1 MKSHL
6 RLSFA
11 LTAVLA
17 VILVLSLTLAGAAED
32 GKIIK
37 VKNVDQFLAALGSG
51 RTVIL
56 AEGEYNLA
64 KAKDYGKQI
73 DGRCYGWKFVGDG
86 YELDIKETR
95 NLEIIGAGREGTS
108 IVNEPRYANVI
119 TFTDC
124 ADVGVF
130 KLTAGHTKAQGY
142 CSGGVLNFNR
152 CRDIDIEDCCLYGC
166 GTYGITA
173 CESRDLSAERCII
186 KECSYGAFEF
196 LNCSDVTFEKGLV
209 FDCGLKE
216 TFCCFELFSVC
227 KCADFSMNEVEV
239 RGSRTERLFNIYGSS
254 DAEIASCRF
263 TGNTVKQGVFSIKES
278 TVCVADCSFAS
289 DDIASQR
296 WYTKT
301 DSEGN
306 KSGFDY
312 AVGKNGEKL
321 EKEHFMQMKYA
332 PSRGGEAD

>member
-6 RLSFA
+6 RLGFT
-11 LTAVLA
+11 LTALLA
-17 VILVLSLTLAGAAED
+17 VILVLSCTLAGSAKDE
-32 GKIIK
+32 GNVYR

-51 RTVIL
+51 RTVVL
-56 AEGEYNLA
+56 AKGEYNLA
-64 KAKDYGKQI
+64 KAKDYGKN
-73 DGRCYGWKFVGDG
+73 DESKCYAWKLAGDG
-86 YELDIKETR
+86 FELEIKETR
-95 NLEIIGAGREGTS
+95 NLDIMGAGRELTS

-124 ADVGVF
+124 ADVGIF

-142 CSGGVLNFNR
+142 CSGGVLNFSR
-152 CRDIDIEDCCLYGC
+152 SHDIDIEDCCLYGC

-173 CESRDLSAERCII
+173 YESRDLRAERCII

-196 LNCSDVTFEKGLV
+196 LNCSDIAFEKGLV

-227 KCADFSMNEVEV
+227 NCTDFSMNEVEV
-239 RGSRTERLFNIYGSS
+239 RGNRTDRLFNIYGSC

-263 TGNTVKQGVFSIKES
+263 TGNTIKQGVFAINES
-278 TVCVADCSFAS
+278 TVCVAGSSFAS
-289 DDIASQR
+289 NDIASER

-301 DSEGN
+301 DSGEN
-306 KSGFDY
+306 KRGFNY

-332 PSRGGEAD
+332 SGGDEE